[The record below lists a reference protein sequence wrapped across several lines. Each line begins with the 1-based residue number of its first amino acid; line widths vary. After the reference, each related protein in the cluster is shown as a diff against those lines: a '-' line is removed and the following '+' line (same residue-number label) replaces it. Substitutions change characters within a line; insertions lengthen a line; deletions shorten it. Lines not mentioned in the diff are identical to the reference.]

1 MYKNKKIFILGMARS
16 GYEVAKLLSKY
27 NNQIL
32 ITDAKDQDLDHVKEL
47 ESLGVKFIKSDDPI
61 ELINETYDVVVKNPG
76 ITYNHPLIKKAI
88 ELGIEVVNEIEVG
101 YTFLPKG
108 VKIIAVTGANGKTT
122 TTTLCYEFVKAMGKR
137 VHLGGNI
144 GYPLSGLVDK
154 VEDGDIVVLEISAQ
168 QLHDCYKFNP
178 DIAILT
184 NLIPVHIDFFGDYE
198 NYKNHKKRIFQ
209 NHTRGNIAIINKSNE
224 DSLKLTDDIKSKK
237 IYFSSNVNADLCI
250 KDNAIYYFD
259 EKVIDLDDI
268 RIKGN
273 HNYENIMCA
282 IAATKEL
289 GITNSEIKEVLN
301 KFAGVEH
308 RLEFVDKIN
317 GIDFYNDSKATNV
330 KSTEIALGAF
340 SSPVILIAGGLDRGH
355 SFEDL
360 TDDLEHVKY
369 ACVYG
374 ETKNRLKEFFD
385 KNNIKCEVF
394 DNLKESVRCAY
405 SKAVEGD
412 TILLSPACAS
422 WDQYDNF
429 ELRGKDFKESIEE
442 LKNE

>member
-1 MYKNKKIFILGMARS
+1 MKLMMY
-16 GYEVAKLLSKY
+16 
-27 NNQIL
+27 
-32 ITDAKDQDLDHVKEL
+32 
-47 ESLGVKFIKSDDPI
+47 
-61 ELINETYDVVVKNPG
+61 PG

-88 ELGIEVVNEIEVG
+88 ELGIEVVNEVEVG
-101 YTFLPKG
+101 YTFLPKNI
-108 VKIIAVTGANGKTT
+108 KIIAVTGANGKTT
-122 TTTLCYEFVKAMGKR
+122 TTTLCYEFIKAMGKR

-144 GYPLSGLVDK
+144 GYPLSGLVENVK
-154 VEDGDIVVLEISAQ
+154 EKDIVVLEISAQ

-198 NYKNHKKRIFQ
+198 NYKEHKKRIFQ
-209 NHTRGNIAIINKSNE
+209 NHTRNNIAIINKGNS
-224 DSLKLTDDIKSKK
+224 DSVELTKDIKSKK
-237 IYFSSNVNADLCI
+237 IYFSSTVDADLCI
-250 KDNAIYYFD
+250 KDNAIYYYD

-289 GITNSEIKEVLN
+289 GITNNEIKEVLD

-308 RLEFVDKIN
+308 RLEFVDKVN

-340 SSPVILIAGGLDRGH
+340 KTPIILIAGGLDRGH

-360 TDDLEHVKY
+360 ADDLRNVKY

-374 ETKNRLKEFFD
+374 ETKERLKEFFD
-385 KNNIKCEVF
+385 KNNINCEVF
-394 DNLKESVRCAY
+394 ENLRESVRCAY
-405 SKAVEGD
+405 NKAIEGD

-422 WDQYDNF
+422 WDQYDSF
-429 ELRGKDFKESIEE
+429 EARGKDFKNIIEE